1 MRIRDDQLNTIQ
13 TLINSRGVTKL
24 RWEFAKYR
32 IEQTLALREGYIQ
45 DRIVQE
51 DFKYLLEKKI
61 FSKGSSVEMIIEDF
75 PEFQTDHLSL
85 EDIRSYYSYYCGL
98 KEFLDYYLTIKFN
111 SRGIWDDFRDGNGI
125 SESAFKLFC
134 EFLGEDWQ
142 EIGTTDKGQE
152 QIRVFEQLEI
162 ALCKLDHKSQI
173 ECYKNFCES
182 PVIGFKIPNFQR
194 SEPNYNLIWLFKTFF
209 NSIDQQWQ
217 TIDIDF
223 NNRLFFY
230 NRQEKIKKLIN
241 EIGMPIKNLNKKID
255 KGNINDQEIAEEIIA
270 DLRKKTKNIIIFL
283 QTYELDQVKD
293 LDEFVRYISKPLI
306 QQLKELKA
314 NLFKPKIVFVWLD
327 LASCP
332 TSSTV
337 ELFQNEIPIVSHFSK
352 TDVINWIEE
361 QKIITKMSKWRKR
374 SNFPEDPEQFLEIIW
389 GEVDVIISDM
399 IKPEIVL
406 EVFYKFTLNQW
417 EEYRNQWL
425 KL

>member
-1 MRIRDDQLNTIQ
+1 
-13 TLINSRGVTKL
+13 
-24 RWEFAKYR
+24 
-32 IEQTLALREGYIQ
+32 
-45 DRIVQE
+45 
-51 DFKYLLEKKI
+51 
-61 FSKGSSVEMIIEDF
+61 
-75 PEFQTDHLSL
+75 
-85 EDIRSYYSYYCGL
+85 
-98 KEFLDYYLTIKFN
+98 
-111 SRGIWDDFRDGNGI
+111 
-125 SESAFKLFC
+125 
-134 EFLGEDWQ
+134 
-142 EIGTTDKGQE
+142 
-152 QIRVFEQLEI
+152 
-162 ALCKLDHKSQI
+162 
-173 ECYKNFCES
+173 
-182 PVIGFKIPNFQR
+182 
-194 SEPNYNLIWLFKTFF
+194 
-209 NSIDQQWQ
+209 
-217 TIDIDF
+217 
-223 NNRLFFY
+223 
-230 NRQEKIKKLIN
+230 
-241 EIGMPIKNLNKKID
+241 MPIKNLNKKID